1 MDFIEILRTIGE
13 FTAVVL
19 MIIGFIN
26 EKKIIAF
33 EIKLARAI
41 RIHWRNRNKTRK
53 TVTVC

>member
-1 MDFIEILRTIGE
+1 MDFIEILRTTGE
-13 FTAVVL
+13 FAAVVL

-33 EIKLARAI
+33 EIKLARAV